1 MKIGI
6 LTQPLRYNYGG
17 ILQNFALQTVLKRMG
32 HEPVTLDQTQIESHS
47 WAYWI
52 VAYVRR
58 ILLRAMGK
66 WPYPLFSEIETLRVN
81 KKILVNTRAFV
92 NKYIR
97 IQWETKYEKLHNKD
111 FDALIVGSDQ
121 VWRPGGVRDIK
132 LYFFSFARNWSGIKR
147 IAYAASFATDE
158 WEFSQEQTEEC
169 KKLADLFDAISVR
182 EETGVQ
188 LCADNL
194 KHDAT
199 WVIDP
204 TMLLTPQDYTLEL
217 DIKHDTAHANS
228 LFYYILDENE
238 SKINFVEKISKH
250 KDLMPFRVNSKAED
264 TSASVYERIQPPV
277 ENFIQAF
284 YDADFVVTDSFH
296 AVVFS
301 ILFNKP
307 FYVICNTNRGAARF
321 VSILSMFGLENRMIE
336 DVPERIPEINW
347 EPINELLKKRRKES
361 MRFLYDVLT

>member
-204 TMLLTPQDYTLEL
+204 TMLLTPREDAIQAPNGFFDFVRTAFTQKRKTL
-217 DIKHDTAHANS
+217 ANS
-228 LFYYILDENE
+228 FGRNYD
-238 SKINFVEKISKH
+238 KKK
-250 KDLMPFRVNSKAED
+250 
-264 TSASVYERIQPPV
+264 
-277 ENFIQAF
+277 IQA
-284 YDADFVVTDSFH
+284 T
-296 AVVFS
+296 
-301 ILFNKP
+301 I
-307 FYVICNTNRGAARF
+307 
-321 VSILSMFGLENRMIE
+321 
-336 DVPERIPEINW
+336 
-347 EPINELLKKRRKES
+347 ELLDWPTTIRAEELS
-361 MRFLYDVLT
+361 PEQFLNFYKAFKGEP